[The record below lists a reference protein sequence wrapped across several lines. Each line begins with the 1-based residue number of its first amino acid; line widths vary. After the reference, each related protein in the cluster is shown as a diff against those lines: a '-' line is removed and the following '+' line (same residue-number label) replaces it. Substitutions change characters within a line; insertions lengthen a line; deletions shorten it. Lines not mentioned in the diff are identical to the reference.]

1 MSCKKPALAT
11 MKERLFFLLQ
21 RSNFKFDISFC
32 FLREFCFSESPSHR
46 VCLMLG
52 FMRRF
57 SRLKSRRA
65 LRIKK
70 PEFPKSQPLSEQYVD
85 MEDMTI
91 KVRKVNK
98 DEKFKRTDEDDEL
111 HDVKPKQEGSQ
122 DISFETPSGKYL
134 FFTLTHLIVI
144 TLNCVKNG

>member
-1 MSCKKPALAT
+1 
-11 MKERLFFLLQ
+11 
-21 RSNFKFDISFC
+21 
-32 FLREFCFSESPSHR
+32 
-46 VCLMLG
+46 MLG

-70 PEFPKSQPLSEQYVD
+70 PEFPLSKSQPVSEQYVD

-98 DEKFKRTDEDDEL
+98 DEKFKRNDEDDEL
-111 HDVKPKQEGSQ
+111 HDVKQKLEGNKE
-122 DISFETPSGKYL
+122 ISFETPSGKFLSFIFNKSL
-134 FFTLTHLIVI
+134 F
-144 TLNCVKNG
+144 